1 MLQFPCQRSWMCG
14 QRNVPQTQWSFWTQ
28 TTLFLLSFN
37 TLGWV
42 RQVPLG
48 SKISCTRC
56 QLATALHQLALFKLL
71 QHKDWHTPS
80 LHPSTFTMRKR
91 YYFLLIKQAQT
102 SKGPLQSLCPLT
114 GYCKNDHR
122 LTLTKIKSS
131 WPLHTADSSPWKGLT
146 SHRGAPW
153 GAPYSFVAPWTFFLD
168 QCSASPKACI
178 VRMIFP
184 SIHYSVFII
193 TESYL
198 QFCHPFNQY
207 FKLSATLHNQP

>member
-1 MLQFPCQRSWMCG
+1 MYAHAPIPLPKELDVWSEKCASDPVVFPD
-14 QRNVPQTQWSFWTQ
+14 PDF
-28 TTLFLLSFN
+28 TLFLLSFK

-102 SKGPLQSLCPLT
+102 SKRPLQSLCPLT

-131 WPLHTADSSPWKGLT
+131 
-146 SHRGAPW
+146 
-153 GAPYSFVAPWTFFLD
+153 
-168 QCSASPKACI
+168 
-178 VRMIFP
+178 
-184 SIHYSVFII
+184 
-193 TESYL
+193 
-198 QFCHPFNQY
+198 
-207 FKLSATLHNQP
+207 